1 MSRLPFFYGWLM
13 VPAVMLI
20 SICTSPGQTYGVA
33 VFNPYLREALGL
45 SNSELSG
52 AYMAGTVLASLPLT
66 YIGALMDRYGPLF
79 IAFFF
84 LRLLGQG
91 SMGMLARNA
100 LAMWFHK
107 RLGFASGLANLGM
120 AAAVGGMPAL
130 GFWLI
135 ESYGWRGAY
144 AVLGG
149 AVWLLLP
156 AYGNHGL
163 WGAMM
168 IYFVARGVTLFLRYP
183 ALERAAG

>member
-66 YIGALMDRYGPLF
+66 YIGALMDRYGPRCTLMGVVFVFGITCFGVTQVSGLFTLF

-91 SMGMLARNA
+91 SMGEVQ
-100 LAMWFHK
+100 
-107 RLGFASGLANLGM
+107 
-120 AAAVGGMPAL
+120 AVP
-130 GFWLI
+130 
-135 ESYGWRGAY
+135 YG
-144 AVLGG
+144 
-149 AVWLLLP
+149 
-156 AYGNHGL
+156 
-163 WGAMM
+163 
-168 IYFVARGVTLFLRYP
+168 
-183 ALERAAG
+183 AGDDG